1 MAPMTFHNTKYEW
14 MHFSTATQLIKINRS
29 LLGTLCKDLQ
39 GITTFADSNRNACE
53 KIVSGIYW
61 STGPL
66 VANMSLALPL
76 PFRAMIVTA
85 SLSVPEYKPKFCQTS
100 MSGMN
105 LAITDMDEA
114 TSVSGD
120 CMPIFGLD
128 ETECGQV
135 IDTNLS
141 SIAHFLKWTNGQ
153 ARHDVARLDKVA
165 GSVLW
170 LISGTS
176 LYVTGVMISV
186 NAV

>member
-1 MAPMTFHNTKYEW
+1 MAPMTFQNTKYEW

-29 LLGTLCKDLQ
+29 LLVTLCKDLQ
-39 GITTFADSNRNACE
+39 GITTFADLNRNACE

-66 VANMSLALPL
+66 VANMSQALPL
-76 PFRAMIVTA
+76 PFREMIVTA
-85 SLSVPEYKPKFCQTS
+85 PLSVPEYKPKFCQSS

-114 TSVSGD
+114 TGVSGD
-120 CMPIFGLD
+120 CMPIFELD
-128 ETECGQV
+128 KTGCGQV

-141 SIAHFLKWTNGQ
+141 SVAYFLKWANDQ

-165 GSVLW
+165 SSVLW
-170 LISGTS
+170 LIAETS
-176 LYVTGVMISV
+176 SYV
-186 NAV
+186 